1 MNYAAQGGTKPDA
14 EIAEKR
20 LSLDKPLKIDN
31 RPLWLIVLDRT
42 ARYQVIA
49 GFMLLCVV
57 LFRLTPPAGLSAAGY
72 QALVLF
78 GATIFLWVSGLLPI
92 AVTALLSMVMLPLLG
107 IMEAKKTYAMFG
119 NEAVFFILGA
129 FILAAAM
136 TGTGLSA
143 RLARAML
150 ARFGKTPTRLALTVF
165 LLSAFLSFV
174 MSEHAVAAMM
184 FPVVAEIATALRLE
198 KGTSS
203 YGRLLFMAIAWG
215 CIIGGIATF
224 LGGARAP
231 LAAGMLRESTGLAFG
246 FLEWTFAACMIV
258 LPLLVIGFLLL
269 LRFFPPDL
277 DNVEEGMKFLNRK
290 RLDSGRIGYDEILTA
305 LVMTGTICGWIIF
318 GEKTGLAAIAMLGT
332 AVLFTFRVVSW
343 QKIEEYVNWGI
354 ILMYG
359 GSIALASAL
368 EKTGAALWIVN
379 KGLGMFSHSPLV
391 AIAVISLV
399 SILLTECISHAAVV
413 AILMPIGMGLARSMG
428 IDPKV
433 MTLSI
438 ALPAGLAYCL
448 PMGTPATAIAYASGY
463 LKNRDIIVAGGV
475 VMVISWLL
483 FLGSVMFVWPLL
495 GFRI

>member
-1 MNYAAQGGTKPDA
+1 MEN
-14 EIAEKR
+14 EFF
-20 LSLDKPLKIDN
+20 DKPLKIDN
-31 RPLWLIVLDRT
+31 RPMWLIVIDRT
-42 ARYQVIA
+42 VRYQLIA
-49 GFMLLCVV
+49 GFLVICII
-57 LFRLTPPAGLSAAGY
+57 LFRLAPPSGLSMAGY
-72 QALVLF
+72 HAVLLF

-107 IMEAKKTYAMFG
+107 IMEAKKTYALFG

-143 RLARAML
+143 RLARSML
-150 ARFGKTPTRLALTVF
+150 ARFGKTPTRLAATVF

-198 KGTSS
+198 KQSSS
-203 YGRLLFMAIAWG
+203 YGKLLFMSIAWG

-231 LAAGMLRESTGLAFG
+231 LAAGMLRENTGLTFG
-246 FLEWTFAACMIV
+246 MIV

-277 DNVEEGMKFLNRK
+277 QNVEEGVKFLNRK
-290 RLDSGRIGYDEILTA
+290 RLESGKLSYDEILTSV
-305 LVMTGTICGWIIF
+305 VMLFTICGWIFF
-318 GEKTGLAAIAMLGT
+318 GEKTGLAAIAILGT

-343 QKIEEYVNWGI
+343 KKIEEYVNWGI

-368 EKTGAALWIVN
+368 EKTGAALWIVD
-379 KGLGMFSHSPLV
+379 KGMGFFDQSPFI
-391 AIAVISLV
+391 AITVISLV

-413 AILMPIGMGLARSMG
+413 AILMPVGMVLATSIG

-448 PMGTPATAIAYASGY
+448 PMGTPATAIAYASGF
-463 LKNRDIIVAGGV
+463 LKSRDIIISGSVIMA
-475 VMVISWLL
+475 ISWLL
-483 FLGSVMFVWPLL
+483 FLFSVVFVWPHL
-495 GFRI
+495 GLKI

>member
-1 MNYAAQGGTKPDA
+1 MEQ
-14 EIAEKR
+14 E
-20 LSLDKPLKIDN
+20 LFDKPLKIDN
-31 RPLWLIVLDRT
+31 RPLWLILLDRT
-42 ARYQVIA
+42 ARYQVIT
-49 GFMLLCVV
+49 GFLILCLV
-57 LFRLTPPAGLSAAGY
+57 LFRLTPPTGLSVAGY
-72 QALVLF
+72 HAVVLF
-78 GATIFLWVSGLLPI
+78 GAAIFLWVSGLLPI

-107 IMEAKKTYAMFG
+107 IMEAKKTYALFG

-150 ARFGKTPTRLALTVF
+150 SRFGRTPTRLALTVF
-165 LLSAFLSFV
+165 LLSALLSFV

-184 FPVVAEIATALRLE
+184 FPVVAEIAAALRLE
-198 KGTSS
+198 KGESS
-203 YGRLLFMAIAWG
+203 YGRLLFMSIAWG

-231 LAAGMLRESTGLAFG
+231 LAAGMLRENTGLSFS
-246 FLEWTFAACMIV
+246 FLEWTTASCMIV
-258 LPLLVIGFLLL
+258 SPLLAIGFLLL
-269 LRFFPPDL
+269 VRFFPPDL
-277 DNVEEGMKFLNRK
+277 ENVDEGLKFLNRK
-290 RLDSGRIGYDEILTA
+290 RLDTGKMGYDEMLTA
-305 LVMTGTICGWIIF
+305 LVMGGTIACWIIF
-318 GEKTGLAAIAMLGT
+318 GEKAGLAAIAMMGT
-332 AVLFTFRVVSW
+332 AILFTFRVVSW

-368 EKTGAALWIVN
+368 EKTGAALWLVG
-379 KGLGMFSHSPLV
+379 KGLGLFSNSHLA
-391 AIAVISLV
+391 AIAIISLV

-413 AILMPIGMGLARSMG
+413 AILMPIGMGLAKSMG

-448 PMGTPATAIAYASGY
+448 PMGTPATAIAYASGF
-463 LKNRDIIVAGGV
+463 LKNRDIIIPGIM
-475 VMVISWLL
+475 VMAISWLL
-483 FLGSVMFVWPLL
+483 FLASVLFIWPLL
-495 GFRI
+495 GLKF